1 MKATGYR
8 VSDFRSDRRNR
19 LEIMA
24 AIVALTQQP
33 TSFTRLMNHA
43 NLSSSLLNKY
53 LKFMTGRRLIMK
65 LDTAGDAK
73 KRVPVYQATKK
84 GKRFL
89 RLCCEQ
95 LILLHGERFLEKN
108 RDGLLLASMFQ
119 KKQIQ
124 LPHFLS

>member
-1 MKATGYR
+1 MKVAGYR
-8 VSDFRSDRRNR
+8 VSGFRSGRRNR
-19 LEIMA
+19 LEIIS

-43 NLSSSLLNKY
+43 NLSSSLLNEY

-65 LDTAGDAK
+65 LDTAGEAK
-73 KRVPVYQATKK
+73 KKIPVYRATKK
-84 GKRFL
+84 GKKFL

-108 RDGLLLASMFQ
+108 RDGLLLASMLQ
-119 KKQIQ
+119 
-124 LPHFLS
+124 